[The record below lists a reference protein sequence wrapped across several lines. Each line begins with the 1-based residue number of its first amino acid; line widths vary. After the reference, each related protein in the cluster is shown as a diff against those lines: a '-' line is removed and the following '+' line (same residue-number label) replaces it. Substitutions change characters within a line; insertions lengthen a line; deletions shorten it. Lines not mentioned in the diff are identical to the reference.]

1 MLIDVAVTT
10 VLVLV
15 SFWVGWSVAETF
27 WNKK

>member
-15 SFWVGWSVAETF
+15 SFWVGWSISEF
-27 WNKK
+27 LGRR